1 MFVLVVL
8 VIEVCSFTRW
18 REGKGEQEATRD
30 EMQVLENKRL
40 DIRATWV
47 VLRPQSLSW
56 CKSSTFAALAWEE
69 CAASGTSQEFLLD
82 CNLSGP
88 SSLPLLLL
96 PVQWVLGNPCS
107 YSPCSTPLVPAVHVV
122 TVTLACV
129 NVALSLES
137 RAHEEGMEQ

>member
-8 VIEVCSFTRW
+8 VVEVCSFTAW

-56 CKSSTFAALAWEE
+56 CKSFTFPALAWEE

-82 CNLSGP
+82 CTLSGP
-88 SSLPLLLL
+88 SSLPLLL
-96 PVQWVLGNPCS
+96 PPFEWVLGSSCS
-107 YSPCSTPLVPAVHVV
+107 YSACSSALVPAVHV
-122 TVTLACV
+122 VTLACV
-129 NVALSLES
+129 NVALSAES
-137 RAHEEGMEQ
+137 RSHEEGTEQ